1 MAFIPTIKQICQAIE
16 EVTRANKAASTDNLK
31 DRNFRKDN
39 YINIKIGGETFEQ
52 YLDRC
57 IHPKVPDIRS
67 Q

>member
-39 YINIKIGGETFEQ
+39 YINIKIGGETFE
-52 YLDRC
+52 
-57 IHPKVPDIRS
+57 
-67 Q
+67 